1 MAKCKTCG
9 APVNL
14 APDGDPKFEM
24 PYRVARPAWIS
35 CAEVMPKFN
44 HSVLTYW
51 PGDKKKNAVYKINER
66 PGEGQVGH
74 GRWWT
79 SRPAQEPTHWA
90 ELVGP
95 ALSRQEPAK

>member
-1 MAKCKTCG
+1 VAKCKTCG

-14 APDGDPKFEM
+14 APDGDPKFQM
-24 PYRVARPAWIS
+24 PFRAARPNWIL
-35 CAEVMPKFN
+35 CADKMPPFN
-44 HSVLTYW
+44 KTVLTYW
-51 PGDKKKNAVYKINER
+51 PGDKKKNPVYKINER
-66 PGEGQVGH
+66 PGRGQIGN

-95 ALSRQEPAK
+95 KTNDKEPNE